1 MAIRLGAG
9 IRWGA
14 VALLVLAA
22 GTAAA
27 QNGTAPS
34 AQVGFEA
41 HPRLSLQDELVQ
53 SNAIIAR
60 IDQAAGVVRR
70 QLDAAR
76 QARDV
81 VKSLCLSDKLSQV
94 DVAGRSTKDR
104 QASLQAAVQRGD
116 TELAN
121 HEFTIMSVLR
131 QRVEQLT
138 AEANQCLGAEVAF
151 TGQTQIITEINPNL
165 PGTGEDNTEFPP
177 LGAPPAIVTTPPP
190 CTSCVL

>member
-1 MAIRLGAG
+1 M
-9 IRWGA
+9 
-14 VALLVLAA
+14 
-22 GTAAA
+22 
-27 QNGTAPS
+27 
-34 AQVGFEA
+34 
-41 HPRLSLQDELVQ
+41 
-53 SNAIIAR
+53 
-60 IDQAAGVVRR
+60 
-70 QLDAAR
+70 
-76 QARDV
+76 
-81 VKSLCLSDKLSQV
+81 SDKLSQV

>member
-1 MAIRLGAG
+1 M
-9 IRWGA
+9 
-14 VALLVLAA
+14 LVLAA

-27 QNGTAPS
+27 QNGTGTAPS

-41 HPRLSLQDELVQ
+41 RPRLSLQDELVQ

-104 QASLQAAVQRGD
+104 QASLQAAVQRSD

-131 QRVEQLT
+131 QRVEQLA
-138 AEANQCLGAEVAF
+138 AEANQCLGSEVAF
-151 TGQTQIITEINPNL
+151 TGQTQIITEIDPNL
-165 PGTGEDNTEFPP
+165 PGTGEDNTGFPP

-190 CTSCVL
+190 CTSCVM